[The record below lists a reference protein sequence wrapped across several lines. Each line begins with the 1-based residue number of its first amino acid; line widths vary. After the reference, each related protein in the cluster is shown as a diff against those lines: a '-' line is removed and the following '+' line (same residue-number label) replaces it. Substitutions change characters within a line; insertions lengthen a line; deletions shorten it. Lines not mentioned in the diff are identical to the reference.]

1 MSLSAVHVGPLEIG
15 LLAGGAA
22 ALVAVVAVRMS
33 TRYGLPSLLIYLAIG
48 LALGE
53 EGIGIRFQD
62 PTTAHDLGLA
72 ALVVILAEGGLT
84 TRWSEV
90 RPVLPLAG
98 LLASV
103 GVATTIGVVGFA
115 AHLLLGLDTRLALL
129 YGAVLASTD
138 AAAVFSVL
146 RNVRLRHHLGPLL
159 EAESGT
165 NDPLAVLAV
174 TALATTGFPTGW
186 SLPLVLV
193 QQLVLGAVV
202 GAVVGEGGVRLLRAQ
217 ALPASGLYPLTV
229 AALIALAYG
238 GASVLGASGFLAVYL
253 SALRLGN
260 AELPHRAAVTAFTEG
275 LAWTA
280 QIGVF
285 VLLGLLASPSRL
297 SSAVGPALLIGAV
310 LLLVARPLSVALCAT
325 PLRVPWRQQALIS
338 WAGLRRAVPVVLAT
352 IPLQA
357 ALPGATRLFDVVFV
371 LVVLFTLVQAPAL
384 APLARALGLATRDPI
399 AELDL
404 EIAPLAT
411 AEAEL
416 LSLTISATSR
426 LHGLQPWQLRL
437 PELGSLLPLVVR
449 DGTPLVPDENTWL
462 QHGDELLVVCRRTTR
477 RATIRRLANLSAQG
491 GLAPWEPAPR

>member
-310 LLLVARPLSVALCAT
+310 LLLVGRARRDPAAGALAAAGADLLGRAAPSRT
-325 PLRVPWRQQALIS
+325 RRPGHHPPAGGPAGSHPPVRRRLRP
-338 WAGLRRAVPVVLAT
+338 RRAVHVGAGTSPGTAG
-352 IPLQA
+352 PR
-357 ALPGATRLFDVVFV
+357 PGAGHPR
-371 LVVLFTLVQAPAL
+371 P
-384 APLARALGLATRDPI
+384 
-399 AELDL
+399 
-404 EIAPLAT
+404 
-411 AEAEL
+411 
-416 LSLTISATSR
+416 
-426 LHGLQPWQLRL
+426 H
-437 PELGSLLPLVVR
+437 
-449 DGTPLVPDENTWL
+449 
-462 QHGDELLVVCRRTTR
+462 R
-477 RATIRRLANLSAQG
+477 RARPGDR
-491 GLAPWEPAPR
+491 PAGHR